1 MATSLSSLL
10 GGIYTGPSGVSGYS
24 GYSGS
29 GISGYSGVSGQP
41 GFSGTSGYS
50 GSGTSGYSGS
60 GISGY
65 SGTSGYSGY
74 SGLGLS
80 GYSGVSGQPGLSGT
94 SGYSGADGASGVSG
108 YSAVDGASGFSGYS
122 GFSGAPAS
130 GAVTAVTYQNR
141 QLGASTN
148 IAPGQNSLWLTPF
161 YINPSVSAS
170 TILSMISITG
180 TLSSATTGTFGVTND
195 IALYQ
200 INATNNTRFDTIWT
214 YRQPMTIQMSG
225 TNNFAFTLGTGAD
238 SKTFSTNSSAA
249 FASNAFGV
257 RMNTVSYGSVIP
269 AGLYLMAYRQST
281 SSGGYSAVV
290 RSYNAVFDNPSPVGK
305 GFFGS
310 ISATR
315 IGYNDAGVYATNS
328 TAPSTTNAFPA
339 SVAWTNIIQV
349 TDLVPYYKLG
359 GQ

>member
-1 MATSLSSLL
+1 
-10 GGIYTGPSGVSGYS
+10 
-24 GYSGS
+24 
-29 GISGYSGVSGQP
+29 
-41 GFSGTSGYS
+41 
-50 GSGTSGYSGS
+50 
-60 GISGY
+60 
-65 SGTSGYSGY
+65 
-74 SGLGLS
+74 
-80 GYSGVSGQPGLSGT
+80 
-94 SGYSGADGASGVSG
+94 
-108 YSAVDGASGFSGYS
+108 
-122 GFSGAPAS
+122 
-130 GAVTAVTYQNR
+130 
-141 QLGASTN
+141 
-148 IAPGQNSLWLTPF
+148 
-161 YINPSVSAS
+161 
-170 TILSMISITG
+170 MISITG

-269 AGLYLMAYRQST
+269 AGLYMIAYRQST